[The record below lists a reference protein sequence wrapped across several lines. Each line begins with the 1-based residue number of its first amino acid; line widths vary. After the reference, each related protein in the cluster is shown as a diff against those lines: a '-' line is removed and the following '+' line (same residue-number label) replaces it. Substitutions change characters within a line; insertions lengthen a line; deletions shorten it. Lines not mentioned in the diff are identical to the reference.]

1 LDIQEIFHL
10 PNFYGKEQ
18 HTFIKP
24 KRFLDD
30 PLKVSH
36 LMKVLHGSRVVRH
49 VEDVVQ
55 LFRLLRHWLHNDK
68 TELIQTAVLR
78 KLRNI
83 LMKEV
88 RRKMT

>member
-1 LDIQEIFHL
+1 LNIQAIFHV

-18 HTFIKP
+18 HTLIQP

-49 VEDVVQ
+49 LEDVVQ
-55 LFRLLRHWLHNDK
+55 FLRHLRHWLYNDK
-68 TELIQTAVLR
+68 TELI
-78 KLRNI
+78 
-83 LMKEV
+83 
-88 RRKMT
+88 